1 MATTQHY
8 LWAGGHFLLL
18 LSGFRYLLAWIMF
31 KSVSS
36 WWYKAS
42 FLGALMSY
50 FIVCQKALGSPQPNM
65 AYVRRALA
73 DENVQYFLLAIFW
86 WTSRPVTIA
95 LLPYFVFSLFH
106 ALTFT
111 RTTLMPQFLPPGP
124 PLAAGGPPQ
133 PHPLAKKLHLWV
145 KANYDTAMRI
155 VAITELVIFAR
166 VLFGALLLRNSL
178 MMPLVYANF
187 LHQRYF
193 HSQFTRDAI
202 TLADKRITDLSNHP
216 SVPPVVGQVWMRARE
231 LVVRWGGSAVV
242 EPAAARRD

>member
-1 MATTQHY
+1 MATSQHY

-50 FIVCQKALGSPQPNM
+50 FITPQPNM

-106 ALTFT
+106 GLTFT
-111 RTTLMPQFLPPGP
+111 R
-124 PLAAGGPPQ
+124 PPQ

-216 SVPPVVGQVWMRARE
+216 SVPPMVGQVWVRARE

>member
-18 LSGFRYLLAWIMF
+18 LSGSRYFLAWMMF
-31 KSVSS
+31 KTVSS

-50 FIVCQKALGSPQPNM
+50 FITPQPNM

-86 WTSRPVTIA
+86 WTSRPVTC
-95 LLPYFVFSLFH
+95 
-106 ALTFT
+106 
-111 RTTLMPQFLPPGP
+111 
-124 PLAAGGPPQ
+124 PPQ

-145 KANYDTAMRI
+145 KANYDTAMRV
-155 VAITELVIFAR
+155 VAIAELVIFAR
-166 VLFGALLLRNSL
+166 VLFGALLFRNSL
-178 MMPLVYANF
+178 MMPLVYAQF

-193 HSQFTRDAI
+193 HSQFT
-202 TLADKRITDLSNHP
+202 P
-216 SVPPVVGQVWMRARE
+216 VGQVWLRVRE
-231 LVVRWGGSAVV
+231 LVVRFGASAVV
-242 EPAAARRD
+242 EPAAPRRD

>member
-1 MATTQHY
+1 MFTTPHY

-50 FIVCQKALGSPQPNM
+50 FITPQPSM

-86 WTSRPVTIA
+86 WTSRPITFA

-166 VLFGALLLRNSL
+166 VVFGALLFRNSL
-178 MMPLVYANF
+178 MMPLVFANF

-193 HSQFTRDAI
+193 HSQFTRDAV

-216 SVPPVVGQVWMRARE
+216 SLPPVVGQVWMRARE
-231 LVVRWGGSAVV
+231 LVARWGGSAVI

>member
-50 FIVCQKALGSPQPNM
+50 FIVCQKALGAPQPNM
-65 AYVRRALA
+65 TYVRKALA

-106 ALTFT
+106 GLTFT

-124 PLAAGGPPQ
+124 PLAAGGTPQ
-133 PHPLAKKLHLWV
+133 PHPLAKKLHAWV

-166 VLFGALLLRNSL
+166 VLLGALLLRNSL

-216 SVPPVVGQVWMRARE
+216 SLPPVVGQVWVRARE

>member
-50 FIVCQKALGSPQPNM
+50 FIAPQPNM
-65 AYVRRALA
+65 TYVRKALA

-106 ALTFT
+106 GLTFT

-124 PLAAGGPPQ
+124 PLAAGGTPQ
-133 PHPLAKKLHLWV
+133 PHPLAKKLHAWV

-166 VLFGALLLRNSL
+166 VLLGALLLRNSL

-216 SVPPVVGQVWMRARE
+216 SLPPVVGQVWVRARE

>member
-1 MATTQHY
+1 MAATQHY

-50 FIVCQKALGSPQPNM
+50 FITPQPNA
-65 AYVRRALA
+65 AYVRKALA
-73 DENVQYFLLAIFW
+73 DENVQYFLVAIFW

-166 VLFGALLLRNSL
+166 VLFGAILLRNSL

-193 HSQFTRDAI
+193 HSQFTRDAV
-202 TLADKRITDLSNHP
+202 TLADKRITDLSNYP
-216 SVPPVVGQVWMRARE
+216 SLPPVVGQGWMRVRE
-231 LVVRWGGSAVV
+231 LIVRWGGSAVI

>member
-50 FIVCQKALGSPQPNM
+50 FITPQPSM

-86 WTSRPVTIA
+86 WTSRPVTFA

-166 VLFGALLLRNSL
+166 VVFGALLFRNSL
-178 MMPLVYANF
+178 MMPLVFANF

-193 HSQFTRDAI
+193 HSQFTRDAV
-202 TLADKRITDLSNHP
+202 TLTDKRITDLSNHP
-216 SVPPVVGQVWMRARE
+216 SLPPVVGQVWMRARE
-231 LVVRWGGSAVV
+231 LVAKWGGSAVI